1 MSKPTQPAMTD
12 ADVDKKKREVRF
24 FKVQNKNNLLFI
36 SQSYTC
42 VE

>member
-1 MSKPTQPAMTD
+1 MTD
-12 ADVDKKKREVRF
+12 ADVDKKKKREVRL